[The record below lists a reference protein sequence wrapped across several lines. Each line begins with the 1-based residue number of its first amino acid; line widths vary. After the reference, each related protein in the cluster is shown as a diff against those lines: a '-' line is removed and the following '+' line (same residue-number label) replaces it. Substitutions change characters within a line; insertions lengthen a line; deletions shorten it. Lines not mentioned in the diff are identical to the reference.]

1 MYVHVFVCGGASQE
15 PLWNDGLRAG
25 VRFLNWYTVYVVH
38 RTWRMSQEKFP
49 VETAGQLP
57 LAQSGG
63 GAPSTAL
70 QKLLLT
76 DHWAFS
82 VQAAQLENRRAR
94 WKALLLLGR
103 AYRISKPLI
112 LPQNHSTLCSDQL
125 GLTGRLL
132 ACATRL

>member
-1 MYVHVFVCGGASQE
+1 MLPSAAPVLAESVALLCVCALARASVCLHVGGASQE

-25 VRFLNWYTVYVVH
+25 VRFLYWYTVYVVH
-38 RTWRMSQEKFP
+38 RAWRMSQEKFP

-82 VQAAQLENRRAR
+82 VQAAQ
-94 WKALLLLGR
+94 
-103 AYRISKPLI
+103 
-112 LPQNHSTLCSDQL
+112 
-125 GLTGRLL
+125 
-132 ACATRL
+132 